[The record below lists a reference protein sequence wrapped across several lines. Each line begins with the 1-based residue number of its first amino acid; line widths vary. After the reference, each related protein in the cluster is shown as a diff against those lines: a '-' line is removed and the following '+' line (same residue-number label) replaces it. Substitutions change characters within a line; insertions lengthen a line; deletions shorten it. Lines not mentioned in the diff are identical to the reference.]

1 MAGYE
6 LQIVPAAAKEL
17 EALPRKKDRQAIVAR
32 ISSLA
37 EEPRP
42 PGCTK
47 LSGVEDLYRIRHGG
61 YRIVYSIEDDRLLVI
76 VIRVADR
83 KEVYRRLGEARSRHS
98 ARPFGKRR

>member
-1 MAGYE
+1 M
-6 LQIVPAAAKEL
+6 
-17 EALPRKKDRQAIVAR
+17 
-32 ISSLA
+32 
-37 EEPRP
+37 
-42 PGCTK
+42 
-47 LSGVEDLYRIRHGG
+47 RHGG